1 MYTKQPKYFVWNH
14 WMCTESH
21 RKWPNVRNYLLIV
34 RTDQSVIWNSI
45 FVENSP
51 YEMMHLQMS
60 SQHRKKALKFFFML
74 QSAWW
79 TNFFKEKKK
88 SSHKGRHVDFTFFTN
103 LEISAVLVC
112 QKKHWCSRD
121 CFRHLL
127 TLCHEQET
135 AS

>member
-1 MYTKQPKYFVWNH
+1 M
-14 WMCTESH
+14 EA
-21 RKWPNVRNYLLIV
+21 
-34 RTDQSVIWNSI
+34 NSI

-103 LEISAVLVC
+103 LEISAVLLC
-112 QKKHWCSRD
+112 PKKHWCSRD
-121 CFRHLL
+121 CSRHLL

-135 AS
+135 ASQISASEGSERVIVDLLCAHIAHRLERLWLLRSYHSAT